1 MQVTNNGYE
10 NANSK
15 ALENAIMNKNGEK
28 VKKSETQPSK
38 ELSVEEQVNKSAVEV
53 SISMNAQIVLFS
65 MDSKDQ
71 IKDNTSAQ
79 KDILSFLSGTNISD
93 DFNLEN
99 TGYEGKPI
107 TELSVEEASE
117 LISDNGFFGSEQT
130 SQRVADFVFAFSTDD
145 ISILEKG
152 REGIVQGFQEAEK
165 MWGGELPEISYETQA
180 KTLELI
186 DAKISELKV
195 NEEIVEEN
203 TN

>member
-1 MQVTNNGYE
+1 MQVTSNGYE

-15 ALENAIMNKNGEK
+15 ALENAIMHKNSE
-28 VKKSETQPSK
+28 KSEQSETKSSK

-65 MDSKDQ
+65 MDSGDQ

-79 KDILSFLSGTNISD
+79 KDILSFLSGTSISD

-107 TELSVEEASE
+107 TELSVEEASK
-117 LISDNGFFGSEQT
+117 LISDNGFFGIEQT
-130 SQRVADFVFAFSTDD
+130 SQRVSDFVFAFSTDD

-186 DAKISELKV
+186 DAKISEL
-195 NEEIVEEN
+195 N
-203 TN
+203 TNKETVE